1 MIIGEI
7 TKDAQNVLDGCK
19 SFYHFVLEFE
29 KMRQTIY
36 SFKLKVEYGGRV
48 FTANDAPFLN
58 LKDYSSLILAE
69 EYANYYRKKAFK
81 KTTKIKPEEEQ
92 VFFTYAGDVPKST
105 FKQRIL
111 QSGHALSK
119 AYILSFKDTTDR
131 DAFVNSP
138 EWQGATFIDVAT
150 LPYVSAKKTAIYHSM
165 VKSDVYRFVEGY
177 KNKENS
183 WQTESLTLANSSG
196 VYVQMNRFIP
206 RFRRP
211 DFIETDTLESFN
223 NILNCFH
230 HIRVH
235 VPVVYGVKT
244 ADIKK
249 LGSGWISLEKYF
261 ENQIREMSEEQIEK
275 INTMMIS
282 SEINSFWL
290 DYFRNDVETSN
301 ASEEQLKQI
310 ILKHCDRTSLTQVRS
325 GYLNLL
331 VHHGYKFNFSLY
343 ELTKTLI
350 GETLE
355 AHPILKLLSGK
366 VCPIFHKREYYQT
379 ISDYVMDR

>member
-1 MIIGEI
+1 
-7 TKDAQNVLDGCK
+7 
-19 SFYHFVLEFE
+19 
-29 KMRQTIY
+29 
-36 SFKLKVEYGGRV
+36 
-48 FTANDAPFLN
+48 
-58 LKDYSSLILAE
+58 
-69 EYANYYRKKAFK
+69 
-81 KTTKIKPEEEQ
+81 
-92 VFFTYAGDVPKST
+92 
-105 FKQRIL
+105 
-111 QSGHALSK
+111 
-119 AYILSFKDTTDR
+119 
-131 DAFVNSP
+131 
-138 EWQGATFIDVAT
+138 
-150 LPYVSAKKTAIYHSM
+150 
-165 VKSDVYRFVEGY
+165 
-177 KNKENS
+177 
-183 WQTESLTLANSSG
+183 
-196 VYVQMNRFIP
+196 
-206 RFRRP
+206 
-211 DFIETDTLESFN
+211 
-223 NILNCFH
+223 
-230 HIRVH
+230 
-235 VPVVYGVKT
+235 
-244 ADIKK
+244 
-249 LGSGWISLEKYF
+249 
-261 ENQIREMSEEQIEK
+261 MSEEQIEK